1 MKKIEKEPK
10 MIVDITLAKS
20 ANDVYKA
27 FVTTKYNN
35 LTELEK
41 KLLKGIIVDEYFD
54 EVEAYCN
61 DFDCES
67 CEVDRV
73 TKEVTP
79 LTKKPNV
86 FKRIW
91 NKLFKRNK

>member
-1 MKKIEKEPK
+1 MKKTEKESK
-10 MIVDITLAKS
+10 IIVDITLAKS

-35 LTELEK
+35 LTELER

-54 EVEAYCN
+54 ELEAYCN
-61 DFDCES
+61 EHDCEG
-67 CEVDRV
+67 CDVDRV
-73 TKEVTP
+73 TKEVT
-79 LTKKPNV
+79 LVTKKPNI
-86 FKRIW
+86 FRRIW